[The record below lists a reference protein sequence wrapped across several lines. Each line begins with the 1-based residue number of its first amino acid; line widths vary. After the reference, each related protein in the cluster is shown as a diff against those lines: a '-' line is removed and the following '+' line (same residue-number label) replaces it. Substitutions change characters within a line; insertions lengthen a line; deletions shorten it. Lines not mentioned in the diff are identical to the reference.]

1 MSVRV
6 ATEAGVSAS
15 RGLQFSPG
23 LRLLVYFSVNLALL
37 VVMGIGIALQSPAN
51 PRTLYVFLLAAL
63 CCSPLLA
70 FERLNGSYFL
80 LAFYGF
86 VYFVFFGLSDFM
98 SIVVGNTIPG
108 PESVLTATEAVIL
121 ISGLGVFGGYF
132 TVARR
137 AAGRLSSSESRDW
150 PFAAIIGVGIAFWLI
165 GTLSLAYWDI
175 FIVADRT
182 NLSVTRN
189 LENLGPGL
197 TTVVM
202 LGHLVQPLGILMLAY
217 AYAAYR
223 RRYML
228 PIILGVVMVQVVLGF
243 VADFKGEAMSAG
255 ILVILA
261 KIYVDGRL
269 PKAWLLAAFLFT
281 VIVFPVFQAN
291 RALIRGE
298 SGVSALQAAT
308 NLLTTLQRSFEAA
321 RKLQSGYGGAEYRQQ
336 SFWERSSLK
345 GSVELVVTRTGI
357 DVPFQYG
364 ATLTPI
370 AATFIPGILWP
381 DKPSIAAGQVFNR
394 TFFGGDVGDTY
405 ISPSHVGEVYWNFG
419 WIGIVVI
426 MPLIG
431 ALLGLVAARFSG
443 YPNLSLT
450 GLLVMVVTIRCLVI
464 NSESSI
470 ANEYVVW
477 LRSIAAITLLDLV
490 FARVSRQA
498 RDGRRGAAAVE
509 SNGVAP
515 ARAARFP
522 HLLN

>member
-1 MSVRV
+1 M
-6 ATEAGVSAS
+6 
-15 RGLQFSPG
+15 QFPAG
-23 LRLLVYFSVNLALL
+23 LRWILYFSVNLAVL
-37 VVMGIGIALQSPAN
+37 VMMGAGIALHSPAN

-63 CCSPLLA
+63 CFSPLLA

-86 VYFVFFGLSDFM
+86 VYFVFFGISDFM
-98 SIVVGNTIPG
+98 SIMVGNTLPG
-108 PESVLTATEAVIL
+108 AESVLSATEAVIL
-121 ISGLGVFGGYF
+121 ISGLGVFGGYHA
-132 TVARR
+132 VARR
-137 AAGRLSSSESRDW
+137 APRRLSSTESRDW
-150 PFAAIIGVGIAFWLI
+150 PFAAVIGVGIGFWLI
-165 GTLSLAYWDI
+165 GTMSLAYWDI

-182 NLSVTRN
+182 NLSVAKN
-189 LENLGPGL
+189 LKNLGPGL

-202 LGHLVQPLGILMLAY
+202 LGHLIQPLGVLMLAY

-223 RRYML
+223 RRYLL
-228 PIILGVVMVQVVLGF
+228 PIILGVVLVQVVLGF

-261 KIYVDGRL
+261 KIYVDGKL

-281 VIVFPVFQAN
+281 VIAFPVFQAN

-298 SGVSALQAAT
+298 SGVSAVQTAT
-308 NLLTTLQRSFEAA
+308 NLLTTLQRSFEASQ
-321 RKLQSGYGGAEYRQQ
+321 KLKSGYGGADYRQQ

-345 GSVELVVTRTGI
+345 GSVELVVTRTGV

-364 ATLTPI
+364 ATLAPL

-381 DKPSIAAGQVFNR
+381 DKPSIAVGQVFNR

-431 ALLGLVAARFSG
+431 ALLGFVAARFSG

-477 LRSIAAITLLDLV
+477 LRSIAAIALLNLV
-490 FARVSRQA
+490 FSRVSRQA
-498 RDGRRGAAAVE
+498 RHGRRSAAAAE
-509 SNGVAP
+509 SKREAAP
-515 ARAARFP
+515 EAARFP